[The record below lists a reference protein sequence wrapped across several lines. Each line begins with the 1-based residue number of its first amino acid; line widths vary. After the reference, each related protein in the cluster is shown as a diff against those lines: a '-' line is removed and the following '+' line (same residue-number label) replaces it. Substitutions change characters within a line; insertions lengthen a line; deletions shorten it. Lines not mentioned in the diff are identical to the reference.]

1 MFMLCCL
8 VAVTWGGEKPTA
20 GECRRSSSP
29 RLLASLKALTVG
41 WAGAIWQSCQQ
52 VMEQQGEA
60 GGTAGERPGKGK
72 ARAMSIYVTEERKM
86 VQVDRNVQRC
96 DARASVE
103 SWALQGSSLTR

>member
-1 MFMLCCL
+1 MLCCL

-29 RLLASLKALTVG
+29 RLLASLKDLTAG

-60 GGTAGERPGKGK
+60 GATAGAVQVSRPGKGK
-72 ARAMSIYVTEERKM
+72 ARAMSIYATQERKT
-86 VQVDRNVQRC
+86 VQVDCNV
-96 DARASVE
+96 
-103 SWALQGSSLTR
+103 